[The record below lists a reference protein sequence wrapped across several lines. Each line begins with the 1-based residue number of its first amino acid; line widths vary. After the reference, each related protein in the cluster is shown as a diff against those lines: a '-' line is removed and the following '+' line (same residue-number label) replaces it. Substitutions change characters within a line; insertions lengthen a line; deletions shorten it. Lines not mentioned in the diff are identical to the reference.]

1 MNWYRVYHG
10 MPSDSKWPIISK
22 KSGQPIGIVVAVWI
36 ALLDHASQADTRGD
50 VSTFDCEEI
59 DALYGLKD
67 GTTEAVYTA
76 LIDKKLIF
84 DGHLTAW
91 DRRQPLREDTGS
103 ETAMSSTERSRKCRA
118 KQRSATQ
125 CNAPQR
131 SATQCNAPQRSAT
144 QCNAPQRQD
153 QIRTDQNRSEERRE
167 NTLPPTP
174 SGGTGGGKIP
184 FTEYTSDFN
193 DWYDNYPSKI
203 GKKPAFEAWRSL
215 WSQGLLPPRDD
226 LRNAVDRQKN
236 HYGWDWPGREQFA
249 PKPADWLLQRR
260 WEDECPDTPYVPP
273 QRDTAP
279 PQRAQ
284 ASSGGFD
291 MERQRAINAQVL
303 ADLAE
308 EENQKRLQEKTI
320 EN

>member
-1 MNWYRVYHG
+1 MSTQTPPGILLYADMWPALSKLSDKQFRDVIQALVSLLGSCDKPELDAVTDILFEAFKPRQEFNFRRYEEVSEKRRKAGAKGGAARVAN
-10 MPSDSKWPIISK
+10 
-22 KSGQPIGIVVAVWI
+22 QANQ
-36 ALLDHASQADTRGD
+36 ANQASQANQVNQANQPNINQTKTNETKPR
-50 VSTFDCEEI
+50 E
-59 DALYGLKD
+59 
-67 GTTEAVYTA
+67 
-76 LIDKKLIF
+76 KK
-84 DGHLTAW
+84 
-91 DRRQPLREDTGS
+91 
-103 ETAMSSTERSRKCRA
+103 
-118 KQRSATQ
+118 
-125 CNAPQR
+125 
-131 SATQCNAPQRSAT
+131 
-144 QCNAPQRQD
+144 
-153 QIRTDQNRSEERRE
+153 

-203 GKKPAFEAWRSL
+203 GKKPAFEAWRCL
-215 WSQGLLPPRDD
+215 RNQGLLPPRDD
-226 LRNAVDRQKN
+226 LFEAVDIQKK
-236 HYGWDWPGREQFA
+236 HYGWSIPGREQFA

>member
-1 MNWYRVYHG
+1 MSTQTPPGILLYADMWPALSKLSDKQFRDVIQALVSLLGSCDKPELDAVTDILFEAFKPRQEFNFRRYEEVSEKRRKAGAKGGAARVANQANQ
-10 MPSDSKWPIISK
+10 PNINQTKTNETKPREK
-22 KSGQPIGIVVAVWI
+22 K
-36 ALLDHASQADTRGD
+36 
-50 VSTFDCEEI
+50 
-59 DALYGLKD
+59 
-67 GTTEAVYTA
+67 
-76 LIDKKLIF
+76 
-84 DGHLTAW
+84 
-91 DRRQPLREDTGS
+91 
-103 ETAMSSTERSRKCRA
+103 
-118 KQRSATQ
+118 
-125 CNAPQR
+125 
-131 SATQCNAPQRSAT
+131 
-144 QCNAPQRQD
+144 
-153 QIRTDQNRSEERRE
+153 

-203 GKKPAFEAWRSL
+203 GKKPAFEAWRAL

>member
-125 CNAPQR
+125 CNAMQR
-131 SATQCNAPQRSAT
+131 SATQCNAS
-144 QCNAPQRQD
+144 QRQD

-203 GKKPAFEAWRSL
+203 GKKPAFEAWRCL
-215 WSQGLLPPRDD
+215 RNQGLLPPRDD
-226 LRNAVDRQKN
+226 LFEAVDIQKK
-236 HYGWDWPGREQFA
+236 HYGWSIPGREQFA

-308 EENQKRLQEKTI
+308 EENQKRLQEKII

>member
-1 MNWYRVYHG
+1 MNWFRVYHG
-10 MPSDSKWPIISK
+10 MPSDPKWPIISRR
-22 KSGQPIGIVVAVWI
+22 SGQPIGDVVSVWV
-36 ALLDHASQADTRGD
+36 ALLDHASQAEDRGD
-50 VSTFDCEEI
+50 VSSFDCEAY
-59 DALYGLKD
+59 DALYGYED
-67 GTTEAVYTA
+67 GTTQAVYEA
-76 LIDKKLIF
+76 LESKNMIES
-84 DGHLTAW
+84 GHLRSW
-91 DRRQPLREDTGS
+91 DKRQPLREDTGS
-103 ETAMSSTERSRKCRA
+103 ETAKSSTSRVREYRA
-118 KQRSATQ
+118 RQRSETQ
-125 CNAPQR
+125 CNAVK
-131 SATQCNAPQRSAT
+131 
-144 QCNAPQRQD
+144 RQEE
-153 QIRTDQNRSEERRE
+153 IREEEKRSEEIKK

-203 GKKPAFEAWRSL
+203 GKKPAFEAWRCL
-215 WSQGLLPPRDD
+215 RNQGLLPPRDD
-226 LRNAVDRQKN
+226 LFEAVDIQKK
-236 HYGWDWPGREQFA
+236 HYGWSIPGREQFA